1 MPYFTAL
8 CFSTIFAAL
17 YILLPFILS
26 NPQASRSEKLEVLA
40 LAAGLTL
47 LFPLLFL

>member
-1 MPYFTAL
+1 MPYLTGL
-8 CFSTIFAAL
+8 CFSFIIAAL
-17 YILLPFILS
+17 YILFPFLAS

-40 LAAGLTL
+40 LAVAVTL